1 MIGSQFSGDKKKK
14 KRNKNRIEEKT
25 QKGLNKYG
33 MEIILKNSFELT
45 RFRRGNNCQ
54 VQLLSSVKLP
64 RLLIIS
70 RGGGGMISTL
80 FSQIQ

>member
-14 KRNKNRIEEKT
+14 KKNKNRIEEKT

-54 VQLLSSVKLP
+54 VLSSVKLP